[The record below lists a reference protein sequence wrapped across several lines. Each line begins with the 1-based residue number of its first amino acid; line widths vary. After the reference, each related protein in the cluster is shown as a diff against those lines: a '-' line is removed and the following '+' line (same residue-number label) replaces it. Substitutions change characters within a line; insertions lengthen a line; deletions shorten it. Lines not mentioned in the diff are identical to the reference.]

1 VFKIFS
7 IIIAGFLIQQSTAVA
22 GPLGTVPTI
31 HDQNLEIMLDSRS
44 DLWTSPYTY
53 KNSPVRISGGSI
65 RIPLFHTET
74 WAASALIYDEALN
87 LGRADFQLGD
97 QSVFIA
103 NSLSNQI
110 GGFGVRKNFS
120 DGGEMSVF
128 AAYATASDSPWGA
141 PRNNYFYGALI
152 YRTKKFNDH
161 SYLLGIDQ
169 SGNRGLYNGKPFPYF
184 GMTFELEGKTVSFGF
199 PYVKVDW
206 TFKDDWHGQFFTTP
220 FGTNLRVSTD
230 VGDNTTVGAFT
241 AFTVRS
247 YLLDARIDDNDRLY
261 YQEIMAEAY
270 LTRDV
275 TSTTQVTFAVGGS
288 GDRRIYQTDR
298 LYHPDAKTQTIKGD
312 FYGRLA
318 VEFRL

>member
-1 VFKIFS
+1 MLKIFS
-7 IIIAGFLIQQSTAVA
+7 IILAGFLIQQSTAVA

-31 HDQNLEIMLDSRS
+31 HEQNLEVLLDSRS

-65 RIPLFHTET
+65 RIPLLHTES
-74 WAASALIYDEALN
+74 WAASALLYLEELN

-110 GGFGVRKNFS
+110 FGFGVRKNFA
-120 DGGEMSVF
+120 DGGSMSVF
-128 AAYATASDSPWGA
+128 AAYATASDSPWA
-141 PRNNYFYGALI
+141 SPRNNYFYGALI
-152 YRTKKFNDH
+152 YRTKKIENH
-161 SYLLGIDQ
+161 SWLLGIDQ

-184 GMTFELEGKTVSFGF
+184 GMTYELEDKTISFGF

-206 TFKDDWHGQFFTTP
+206 TFKEDWKGQFFTTP
-220 FGTNLRVSTD
+220 FGTNLRVSKD
-230 VGDNTTVGAFT
+230 MGDRTTIGAYT

-247 YLLDARIDDNDRLY
+247 FLLDARIDEQDRLY
-261 YQEIMAEAY
+261 YQEILAEAY

-275 TSTTQVTFAVGGS
+275 TESTQVTFALGGS

-298 LYHPDAKTQTIKGD
+298 LYHPDAKTQSIKAD
-312 FYGRLA
+312 LYGRLA